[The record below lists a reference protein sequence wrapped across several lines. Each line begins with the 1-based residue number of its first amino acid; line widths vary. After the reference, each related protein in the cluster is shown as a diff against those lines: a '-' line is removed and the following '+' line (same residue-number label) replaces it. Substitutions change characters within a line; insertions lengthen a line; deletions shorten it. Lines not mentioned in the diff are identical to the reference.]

1 MVHMDTRGI
10 GITLLGSAV
19 NAGLA
24 TLKLGLGFLG
34 GSTALVADGV
44 HSLSDLATDL
54 VVLGGIRLASR
65 PADRSHAFGHGKFE
79 TLAGVLVA
87 LALIGAGAWLIREAA
102 AGLAHPQGAPRSG
115 LVMAVAGVSILAKEA
130 LYRATTRTALRLH
143 STALQANAWHHR
155 SDALSSVAVLLGG
168 ATTAL
173 GYPIGDKVAAIAVG
187 GMVLMAAASILR
199 RAFHELLEGALSE
212 EEKLAISQ
220 AIESVE
226 GVQGWHRLRTRRLGR
241 QALVDVHIQVDPNLS
256 VRRAHKIATQVE
268 QAVSRSLDGLASV
281 VVHVE
286 PKGEEDEWDG

>member
-1 MVHMDTRGI
+1 MDTQGI
-10 GITLLGSAV
+10 GITLLGSVV
-19 NAGLA
+19 NAGLVA
-24 TLKLGLGFLG
+24 LKLGLGSLG
-34 GSTALVADGV
+34 GSMALVADGV

-87 LALIGAGAWLIREAA
+87 LALIGAGVWLIREAA
-102 AGLAHPQGAPRSG
+102 VGLAHPQGAPRSG

-130 LYRATTRTALRLH
+130 LYRATTRIALRLH

-168 ATTAL
+168 ATMAL

-187 GMVLMAAASILR
+187 GMVLMAAARILR

-226 GVQGWHRLRTRRLGR
+226 GVQGWHQLRTRRLGR

-256 VRRAHKIATQVE
+256 VIRAHKIATQVE

-286 PKGEEDEWDG
+286 PKGEEDERDD

>member
-1 MVHMDTRGI
+1 MDTQGI
-10 GITLLGSAV
+10 GITLLGSVV
-19 NAGLA
+19 NAGLVA
-24 TLKLGLGFLG
+24 LKLGLGFF
-34 GSTALVADGV
+34 GSSMALVADGV

-87 LALIGAGAWLIREAA
+87 LALIGAGVWLIREAA
-102 AGLAHPQGAPRSG
+102 VGLAHPQGAPRSG

-130 LYRATTRTALRLH
+130 LYRATTRIALKLH

-168 ATTAL
+168 ATMAL

-187 GMVLMAAASILR
+187 GMVLMAAARILR

-256 VRRAHKIATQVE
+256 VIRAHKIATQVE

>member
-1 MVHMDTRGI
+1 MDTQGI

-19 NAGLA
+19 NAGLVA
-24 TLKLGLGFLG
+24 LKLGLGFF
-34 GSTALVADGV
+34 GSSMALVADGV

-87 LALIGAGAWLIREAA
+87 LALIGAGVWLIREAA
-102 AGLAHPQGAPRSG
+102 VGLAHPQGAPRSG

-130 LYRATTRTALRLH
+130 LYRATTRTALKLH

-168 ATTAL
+168 ATMAL

-187 GMVLMAAASILR
+187 GMVLMAAARILR

-256 VRRAHKIATQVE
+256 VIRAHKIATQVE

-286 PKGEEDEWDG
+286 PKGEEDERDD

>member
-1 MVHMDTRGI
+1 M
-10 GITLLGSAV
+10 
-19 NAGLA
+19 
-24 TLKLGLGFLG
+24 
-34 GSTALVADGV
+34 
-44 HSLSDLATDL
+44 
-54 VVLGGIRLASR
+54 
-65 PADRSHAFGHGKFE
+65 
-79 TLAGVLVA
+79 
-87 LALIGAGAWLIREAA
+87 
-102 AGLAHPQGAPRSG
+102 
-115 LVMAVAGVSILAKEA
+115 
-130 LYRATTRTALRLH
+130 
-143 STALQANAWHHR
+143 
-155 SDALSSVAVLLGG
+155 
-168 ATTAL
+168 AL

-256 VRRAHKIATQVE
+256 VIRAHKIATQVE

-286 PKGEEDEWDG
+286 PKGEEDERDD

>member
-1 MVHMDTRGI
+1 MDTQGI
-10 GITLLGSAV
+10 GITLLGSVV
-19 NAGLA
+19 NAGLVA
-24 TLKLGLGFLG
+24 LKLGLGFLG
-34 GSTALVADGV
+34 GSMALVADGV

-87 LALIGAGAWLIREAA
+87 LALIGAGVWLIREAA
-102 AGLAHPQGAPRSG
+102 VGLAHPQGAPRSG

-130 LYRATTRTALRLH
+130 LYRATTRIALRLH

-168 ATTAL
+168 ATMAL

-187 GMVLMAAASILR
+187 GMVLMAAARILR

-256 VRRAHKIATQVE
+256 VIRAHKIATQVE

-286 PKGEEDEWDG
+286 PKGEEDERDN

>member
-1 MVHMDTRGI
+1 MDTQGI
-10 GITLLGSAV
+10 GITLLGSVV
-19 NAGLA
+19 NAGLVA
-24 TLKLGLGFLG
+24 LKLGLGSLG
-34 GSTALVADGV
+34 GSMALVADGV

-87 LALIGAGAWLIREAA
+87 LALIGAGVWLIREAA
-102 AGLAHPQGAPRSG
+102 VGLAHPQGAPRSG

-130 LYRATTRTALRLH
+130 LYRATTRIALKLH

-168 ATTAL
+168 ATMAL

-187 GMVLMAAASILR
+187 GMVLMAAARILR

-256 VRRAHKIATQVE
+256 VIRAHKIATQVE

-286 PKGEEDEWDG
+286 PKGEEDERDD

>member
-1 MVHMDTRGI
+1 MDTRGI

-187 GMVLMAAASILR
+187 VMVLMAAASILR